1 MNVFPT
7 SPAHPKRTHLARAM
21 PWLGT
26 VALVAAMLQIGCAS
40 FPPPNEQLAVAT
52 AAVDNAARAGAAE
65 LAPAELSTARDKL
78 ARANASMI
86 EEKYERAQMLA
97 EAALVDAR
105 LAEAKARHATAA
117 KAALAVRDGN
127 RVLRQEI
134 DRGAAQ

>member
-1 MNVFPT
+1 MNVSPT
-7 SPAHPKRTHLARAM
+7 SQAHSERTPHFRAM
-21 PWLGT
+21 PWFGM
-26 VALVAAMLQIGCAS
+26 VALAAALLQVGCAS

-105 LAEAKARHATAA
+105 LAEARARHATAA
-117 KAALAVRDGN
+117 RAALAVRDGN

>member
-1 MNVFPT
+1 MNVFL
-7 SPAHPKRTHLARAM
+7 SAPALPERAHRPRAM
-21 PWLGT
+21 HWLGG
-26 VALVAAMLQIGCAS
+26 VVLVAALLQVGCAS

-52 AAVDNAARAGAAE
+52 AAVDSAARAGAAE
-65 LAPAELSTARDKL
+65 LAPADLSTARDKL

-86 EEKYERAQMLA
+86 EKKYERAQMQA
-97 EAALVDAR
+97 ESALVDAR

-117 KAALAVRDGN
+117 KAALALRDGN